1 MILGQV
7 FRLESIK
14 VDLQSDTKDEVF
26 EELVEK
32 LLEVC
37 PGLDRNKVLNAL
49 IEREQKMSTGIFPGI
64 AVPHARTDMV
74 DRVHGVIG
82 ISKKG
87 IDYDSLDKKPVHL
100 FFLLLSPVGDCEYHL
115 RVITQLSQLLKTPGF
130 CEEMLAQ
137 NSEAGVYSV
146 MCRYEENFA

>member
-7 FRLESIK
+7 FSPESIN
-14 VDLQSDTKDEVF
+14 VDLQSDSKDEVF

-37 PGLDRNKVLNAL
+37 PGLDRAKVLQAL

-74 DRVHGVIG
+74 DKVYGVIG
-82 ISKKG
+82 VSKKG
-87 IDYDSLDKKPVHL
+87 IDYESLDNKPVHL

-115 RVITQLSQLLKTPGF
+115 RVITQLSQLLKIPGVS
-130 CEEMLAQ
+130 EQILAQ
-137 NSEAGVYSV
+137 KTEAGVYSV
-146 MCRYEENFA
+146 ICRYEENFV

>member
-7 FRLESIK
+7 FSLESIK
-14 VDLQSDTKDEVF
+14 VDLQSDNKDEVF

-37 PGLDRNKVLNAL
+37 PGLDRNKVLDAL

-87 IDYDSLDKKPVHL
+87 IDYDSLD
-100 FFLLLSPVGDCEYHL
+100 
-115 RVITQLSQLLKTPGF
+115 
-130 CEEMLAQ
+130 
-137 NSEAGVYSV
+137 
-146 MCRYEENFA
+146 

>member
-7 FRLESIK
+7 FSPEAINSN
-14 VDLQSDTKDEVF
+14 LQSDSKDEVF

-32 LLEVC
+32 LVEVY
-37 PGLDRNKVLNAL
+37 PSLDRAKVLDAS

-74 DRVHGVIG
+74 DKVCGVIG
-82 ISKKG
+82 VSSKG

-100 FFLLLSPVGDCEYHL
+100 FFMLLSPVDDCEYHL
-115 RVITQLSQLLKTPGF
+115 RVITQLTQLLKTPGF

-137 NSEAGVYSV
+137 KTESGIYTVV
-146 MCRYEENFA
+146 CRYEENFA

>member
-1 MILGQV
+1 MLLGQV
-7 FRLESIK
+7 FSLESIQI
-14 VDLQSDTKDEVF
+14 DLQSDSKDEVF

-37 PGLDRNKVLNAL
+37 PGLDRSKVLQAL

-74 DRVHGVIG
+74 DKVHGVIG

-100 FFLLLSPVGDCEYHL
+100 FFLLLSPEGDCEYHL

-137 NSEAGVYSV
+137 KTEAGVNSV
-146 MCRYEENFA
+146 MCRYEESLA